1 MSVTRY
7 PSAYDMLDMNTSY
20 RNSTADPVSFMP
32 AFRVLRE
39 KARMRG
45 YEIKQLSNL
54 LISTNIQPPE
64 AKSQFAEPLLQ
75 PHAAGVARWP
85 SNRSAG

>member
-7 PSAYDMLDMNTSY
+7 PNAYDMLDMNTSS
-20 RNSTADPVSFMP
+20 RNLIAHPFSFMP

-45 YEIKQLSNL
+45 YEIKQLSL
-54 LISTNIQPPE
+54 
-64 AKSQFAEPLLQ
+64 FDPLSPTLSRKERGFMGQ
-75 PHAAGVARWP
+75 Q
-85 SNRSAG
+85 